1 MQRMDPAAEDAHTG
15 ERIAKVIAR
24 AGRASRRDA
33 ERLIAEGRVAVNG
46 EILASPARNV
56 TPEDLVTIDGTPLA
70 APSKTR
76 LFRFY
81 KPDRV
86 ITSARDPEG
95 RATIYDVLPKDLP
108 RLMPIGRLDWNSE
121 GLLLLTND
129 GEVKRHLEL
138 PSTLWIRR
146 YRVRAYGMP
155 PDASAIERLRQGIEV
170 DGIRYD
176 RIDTVVDRRQGDNVW
191 LTMSLREGKNREV
204 RRVLAQLGLQ
214 VNRLIRVAYGAFV
227 LGDLKPGDVEE
238 VTGKVLREQLGAS
251 VRMRKK

>member
-1 MQRMDPAAEDAHTG
+1 MTSAPDSAHPG

-33 ERLIAEGRVAVNG
+33 ERMIEAGRVAVNG
-46 EILASPARNV
+46 EVLASPARNV
-56 TPEDLVTIDGTPLA
+56 LPSDVVTIDGAPLA
-70 APSKTR
+70 APAKTR

-81 KPDRV
+81 KPDRT
-86 ITSARDPEG
+86 ITAARDPEG
-95 RATIYDVLPKDLP
+95 RATIYNVLPRDLP

-138 PSTLWIRR
+138 PATQWIRR

-155 PDASAIERLRQGIEV
+155 PGAEALERLRKGIEI
-170 DGIRYD
+170 DGMRYD
-176 RIDTVVDRRQGDNVW
+176 RIDTIVDRRQGDNCW
-191 LTMSLREGKNREV
+191 LTMSLREGKNREI
-204 RRVLAQLGLQ
+204 RRVLEHLGLQ

-227 LGDLKPGDVEE
+227 LGELKPGEIDE
-238 VTGKVLREQLGAS
+238 VTGKVLREQLGAAVP
-251 VRMRKK
+251 VRRK

>member
-1 MQRMDPAAEDAHTG
+1 MTTEHPG

-33 ERLIAEGRVAVNG
+33 ERLIAEGRVTVNG
-46 EILASPARNV
+46 ETLASPARNV
-56 TPEDLVTIDGTPLA
+56 TPEDVIAIDGTPLA

-81 KPDRV
+81 KPDRT
-86 ITSARDPEG
+86 ITAARDPEG
-95 RATIYDVLPKDLP
+95 RPTIYDVIPKDLP

-138 PSTLWIRR
+138 PSTQWIRR

-155 PDASAIERLRQGIEV
+155 PDAAALARLEKGIEV
-170 DGIRYD
+170 EGVRYD
-176 RIDTVVDRRQGDNVW
+176 RIDTVIDRRQGDNVW
-191 LTMSLREGKNREV
+191 MTMSLREGKNREI
-204 RRVLAQLGLQ
+204 RRVLSHLGLQ
-214 VNRLIRVAYGAFV
+214 VNRLIRVAYGAFL
-227 LGDLKPGDVEE
+227 LGNLQPGEIEE
-238 VTGKVLREQLGAS
+238 VTGKVLREQLGAG
-251 VRMRKK
+251 VPTRKK